1 MQGRTEP
8 GQPNQ
13 NTRRNT
19 AWISYIHTLKI
30 LAGKFNSWK
39 RDFFASFCR
48 WQLCF
53 HNARPEL
60 LFMCALPL
68 RGFLRCLS
76 ISHGKTPFPAARPPQ
91 RPAREALPPPA
102 RPHGARRPRSPASGC
117 RTANGRRAPP
127 RGGGERAAALPG
139 DRRERRG
146 GRRPEVA
153 SALAASPR
161 ALLRG
166 GSGSCPLINDK

>member
-1 MQGRTEP
+1 MQGQTEP

-91 RPAREALPPPA
+91 RPAREALPPPT

-127 RGGGERAAALPG
+127 RGGGSGP
-139 DRRERRG
+139 RRCRET
-146 GRRPEVA
+146 
-153 SALAASPR
+153 
-161 ALLRG
+161 G
-166 GSGSCPLINDK
+166 GSGGVGGALRSLQRSLPLREPFCGAARGRVR